1 MKLLTK
7 EIEQKLRDNN
17 KLLESDF
24 EIDRRFKPV
33 VKYFNPCGAGTWLI
47 TELDEDGRMFGLCD
61 LGMGSPELGYVML
74 EELESIKLSFGLKI
88 ERDLGF
94 KADKTLNKYVEEAR
108 ELGYIKA

>member
-47 TELDEDGRMFGLCD
+47 ADIDDEGRMFGLCD
-61 LGMGSPELGYVML
+61 LGVG
-74 EELESIKLSFGLKI
+74 
-88 ERDLGF
+88 
-94 KADKTLNKYVEEAR
+94 
-108 ELGYIKA
+108 

>member
-7 EIEQKLRDNN
+7 AIEKKLRDNN

-24 EIDRRFKPV
+24 ETDRRFKPV
-33 VKYFNPCGAGTWLI
+33 VKYFNPCGSQTWLI

-74 EELESIKLSFGLKI
+74 DELQTLRVGFGLGI
-88 ERDLGF
+88 ERDILF
-94 KADKTLNKYVEEAR
+94 TADKTLSKYAEEAR